1 MSTHCAKSYGP
12 ESAPFALRIAII
24 VLVVPFL
31 SWWTWQKFVVER
43 PPKRIDPEKR
53 YPQSRLEYHILDF
66 VQEWCSVQNYLH
78 DEPVYGDQELALHR
92 YLGYYRD
99 PKGTDTFFLTV
110 NAHPPTS
117 VLVAMPFCWLSYPD
131 AFLAWNL
138 LSFVCL
144 GASLWIVVRQLG
156 LKVTGWGLLA
166 GWALLLVCNPLT
178 QQVGQGNWNLLLMLL
193 FTGAWALDR
202 SDKPGWAG
210 VLIGLATAIKLFPG
224 FLLLYYAARGRWR
237 VVIAGTAALVA
248 ATLLTLSFLGMDAYV
263 MYYRDAMPKMT
274 VFRGWWI
281 NASFAGLFNKLFD
294 GSSGHTTPLVYSPR
308 LALAATGI
316 CISIVC
322 GILFVATRRART
334 LRENDLTFGLALESL
349 LLIAPLTWDHYF
361 LLLLAP
367 LAVLWKDLRRLGNWQ
382 WLFLIVLVML
392 WLPYKNVLDLFLKPG
407 EGAGQVGTPI
417 QVLTLISYPFY
428 GLLALYA
435 VNVAALWREKR
446 MGRVKEPKVVSIRS
460 DSAAQAHVLAPEPRI
475 FVSPPLTA
483 SGRET

>member
-1 MSTHCAKSYGP
+1 MSTHRAKSYRP
-12 ESAPFALRIAII
+12 PSAPFPLRVAI
-24 VLVVPFL
+24 VLLVVPFL
-31 SWWTWQKFVVER
+31 SWLTWQHFVTER
-43 PPKRIDPEKR
+43 PPKRIDPDKR
-53 YPQSRLEYHILDF
+53 HPQSRLEYHILDF
-66 VQEWCSVQNYLH
+66 VQEWASVQNYLH
-78 DEPVYGDQELALHR
+78 GEPVYGDQELALQR

-99 PKGTDTFFLTV
+99 PNSTETFFLTV

-131 AFLAWNL
+131 AFEAWNL
-138 LSFVCL
+138 VSLLCL

-156 LKVTGWGLLA
+156 LNVTCWGLLA
-166 GWALLLVCNPLT
+166 GWALLLFCNPLN
-178 QQVGQGNWNLLLMLL
+178 QQIGQGNWNLLLMLL
-193 FTGAWALDR
+193 ITGAWALDR
-202 SDKPGWAG
+202 SEKPGWAG

-237 VVIAGTAALVA
+237 VVITGTAALLA
-248 ATLLTLSFLGMDAYV
+248 ATLLTLSVFGMDAYV
-263 MYYRDAMPKMT
+263 MYYRDAMPKVA

-294 GSSGHTTPLVYSPR
+294 GSSGHTTPLVYSPT

-322 GILFVATRRART
+322 GILFVAARRAQT
-334 LRENDLTFGLALESL
+334 LRENDLTFGLAVETL
-349 LLIAPLTWDHYF
+349 LLVAPLTWDHYF

-382 WLFLIVLVML
+382 WLLLIVLVIL
-392 WLPYKNVLDLFLKPG
+392 WLPYKQVLDLFLKPG

-435 VNVAALWREKR
+435 VNVAALWRERRLVRQKESQLEKVR
-446 MGRVKEPKVVSIRS
+446 KDSDPETGRPFSNPPSELV
-460 DSAAQAHVLAPEPRI
+460 AQV
-475 FVSPPLTA
+475 
-483 SGRET
+483 